1 MLEAR
6 VAHRA
11 QVIKWRQI
19 GLRTEQAVLNVLNP
33 RTVQMAAAV
42 VCPRA
47 ARVTRH
53 VSGRIEPHVDR
64 MVLALGLT
72 YPLAMAPQLYN
83 VWALDQTA
91 GISSFT
97 SAMGLVMSLAWTLYG
112 LIHRQKSIW
121 LANGV
126 WIAVHGAMIAGLL
139 R

>member
-1 MLEAR
+1 MAT
-6 VAHRA
+6 A
-11 QVIKWRQI
+11 
-19 GLRTEQAVLNVLNP
+19 LNP
-33 RTVQMAAAV
+33 RTVQVAAAAIG
-42 VCPRA
+42 PRA
-47 ARVTRH
+47 ARATQH

-64 MVLALGLT
+64 MVLTLGLT

-97 SAMGLVMSLAWTLYG
+97 SVMGLVMSVAWTLYG

-126 WIAVHGAMIAGLL
+126 WIAVHAAMIAGLL

>member
-6 VAHRA
+6 VARRA
-11 QVIKWRQI
+11 QVIRWDEI
-19 GLRTEQAVLNVLNP
+19 GLRAAQAVVNVLNL
-33 RTVQMAAAV
+33 RSVQVAAAAIG
-42 VCPRA
+42 PRA
-47 ARVTRH
+47 ARATQH

-64 MVLALGLT
+64 MVLTLGLT

-97 SAMGLVMSLAWTLYG
+97 SVMGLVMSVAWTLYG

-126 WIAVHGAMIAGLL
+126 WIAVHAAMIAGLL